1 MGAMAV
7 AIYSLKNR
15 LYTVRIRMRDMA
27 QMNRLPSRV
36 TAHRGMDSKKPTF
49 SMVLTMLSGR
59 AASVTADR
67 PEAPIMDEIAP

>member
-1 MGAMAV
+1 
-7 AIYSLKNR
+7 
-15 LYTVRIRMRDMA
+15 MRDMA